1 MPEIRYAEQFI
12 EDAASV
18 RLATKRQELRSR
30 IEQLAD
36 FPKIGSPNL
45 PESVV
50 RQYGDNVRKLA
61 VNPFIVIYEIDKDD
75 DAVNVLGLIHQ
86 RAAW

>member
-18 RLATKRQELRSR
+18 RLAAKRQELRRR

-36 FPKIGSPNL
+36 FPEIGSPNL

-50 RQYGDNVRKLA
+50 RQYGGNVRKL
-61 VNPFIVIYEIDKDD
+61 VVSPFIVIYEIDEDD
-75 DAVNVLGLIHQ
+75 DVVNVLGLIHQ